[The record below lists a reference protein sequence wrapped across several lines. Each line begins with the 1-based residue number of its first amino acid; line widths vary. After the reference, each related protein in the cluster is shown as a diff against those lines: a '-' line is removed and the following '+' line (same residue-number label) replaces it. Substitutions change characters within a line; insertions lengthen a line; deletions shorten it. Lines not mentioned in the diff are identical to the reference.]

1 MPIAL
6 APLESEF
13 AGMQSVIGEDELSSL
28 LLRQPPLDQ
37 REVAVLVV
45 SVKFV
50 ANYRVTEVREVNP
63 NLMLASGLRLYAK
76 EGKIA
81 FVPGKPLGHREVGS
95 RRAAVRSHT
104 IFDHHPAG
112 VVATERFI
120 DTAGI
125 GFDMTVHNGF
135 VRFANVATLPMPA
148 QLSCRIVVFG
158 VQYNPTSL
166 AVEPVDHVHSLRL
179 AKVQP
184 HAADQAA
191 VFVALGWVANQVCW
205 FVDHQQAVIL
215 VDDFE

>member
-1 MPIAL
+1 MGYVTY
-6 APLESEF
+6 APPKSGRCICSPRFSIVDPGQAQE
-13 AGMQSVIGEDELSSL
+13 GM
-28 LLRQPPLDQ
+28 
-37 REVAVLVV
+37 
-45 SVKFV
+45 
-50 ANYRVTEVREVNP
+50 N
-63 NLMLASGLRLYAK
+63 
-76 EGKIA
+76 
-81 FVPGKPLGHREVGS
+81 
-95 RRAAVRSHT
+95 
-104 IFDHHPAG
+104 G